1 MGVRT
6 NGNLNNAARMVA
18 MAIIMVAVSASAAW
32 AQQTVTAMWDTNT
45 DPYTAG
51 YRVYYGT
58 APGSY
63 QWNVDAGNQTS
74 APVNLTPGS
83 TYYFAVRAYNASYQL
98 GPASNEATINLGT
111 PTPPPPP
118 TAQITATLTGAT
130 TALVSWQTTNATS
143 ATINGGSV
151 GTSGSTSVTV
161 TARTTFTLVA
171 RASDG
176 RTATA
181 SATVTPT
188 PPPPAPPPT
197 AQITATLQDAPGSS
211 APQPSYT
218 AVINWQTANAV
229 AATIN
234 GVSVALSGSTSVTVS
249 ATTTFA
255 LVATAADGRTAT
267 ATSTVNIT
275 SPATPGAPTHLASNV
290 SGSRVTLSWRAP
302 TSGGTPTH
310 YLIYIG
316 TAAGR
321 TDVAN
326 GYAVGNVLS
335 VSTTLPR
342 GRFYARVRAANAVGT
357 SADSNQVQFRVGRWL
372 RTPGGF
378 QVTWR
383 GTVAVLSWAP
393 SSGDVPEDVPSGYIV
408 EAGSQPGMSDIATV
422 NVGDVTSFEADVPPG
437 LFYVRVRAVNPL
449 GDSDP
454 TEELV
459 LSPPGAPTKPHSL
472 SASGSGSTVDLR
484 WIPGAGGAPPAGYV
498 IEAGS
503 ASGLSDLA
511 VLPVGNV
518 PQFVTTAPPGV
529 YYVRVRAV
537 NARGPSE
544 ASNEIVVR
552 R

>member
-6 NGNLNNAARMVA
+6 NGNLNNAVRMVA
-18 MAIIMVAVSASAAW
+18 MAIIMVAVSVSAAW
-32 AQQTVTAMWDTNT
+32 AQQTVTAIWDTNT

-63 QWNVDAGNQTS
+63 QWNVDAGNQAS
-74 APVNLTPGS
+74 APINLTPGS

-111 PTPPPPP
+111 PTPPPPPP

-161 TARTTFTLVA
+161 TAQTTFTLVA

-176 RTATA
+176 RAATA

-188 PPPPAPPPT
+188 PPAPSPPT

-211 APQPSYT
+211 GPSYT

-229 AATIN
+229 AAKIN
-234 GVSVALSGSTSVTVS
+234 GVSVGLSGSTSVTVS
-249 ATTTFA
+249 ATTTFT
-255 LVATAADGRTAT
+255 LVATAEDGRTAT
-267 ATSTVNIT
+267 ATSTVNVT
-275 SPATPGAPTHLASNV
+275 SPARPGTPTHLASNV

-302 TSGGTPTH
+302 TSGGTPTN
-310 YLIYIG
+310 YLVYIG
-316 TAAGR
+316 TAPGW
-321 TDVAN
+321 TNVAN

-335 VSTTLPR
+335 VSANLPR

-383 GTVAVLSWAP
+383 GTVATLSWTP
-393 SSGDVPEDVPSGYIV
+393 SSGDVPEDMPSGYIV
-408 EAGSQPGMSDIATV
+408 EAGSQPGMSDVASV

-484 WIPGAGGAPPAGYV
+484 WIPGAGGAPPTGYV

-503 ASGLSDLA
+503 APGLSDLA
-511 VLPVGNV
+511 VLPVGNA